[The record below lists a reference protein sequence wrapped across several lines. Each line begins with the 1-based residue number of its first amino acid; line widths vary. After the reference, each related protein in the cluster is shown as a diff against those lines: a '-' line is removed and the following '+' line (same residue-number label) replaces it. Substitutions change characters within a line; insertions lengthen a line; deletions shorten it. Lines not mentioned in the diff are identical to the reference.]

1 MNENEQIP
9 SEKFSV
15 LIPVYNEENNV
26 LKLADEIE
34 KLGLPYL
41 FVDDGSTDKTLT
53 TLWLKEIPTI
63 CYFPNKG
70 KGHAIRLGA
79 GYLISAEF
87 SHILTL
93 DGDGQCALED
103 IEKFDNK
110 LLFNEDIDI
119 FIGNR
124 MWDNKK
130 MPLLRRWTNKL
141 FSLVITKLS
150 GVSIP
155 DSQCGFRLYSKR
167 IFTDL
172 NLKCN
177 GFDFES
183 EVLIKAGRAGMKI
196 KSIPIQCIYH
206 KERKSKIKI
215 FKDGIRFLK
224 LILFMKFGLNK
235 KT

>member
-1 MNENEQIP
+1 MNENEQV
-9 SEKFSV
+9 SSDKFSV

-26 LKLADEIE
+26 LNLADEIE
-34 KLGLPYL
+34 KLGLPFL
-41 FVDDGSTDKTLT
+41 FIDDGSIDKTLT
-53 TLWLKEIPTI
+53 NLWLKELPAVA
-63 CYFPNKG
+63 YFPNRG
-70 KGHAIRLGA
+70 KGYAIRIGA
-79 GYLISAEF
+79 GYLCSLEYDY
-87 SHILTL
+87 ILTL
-93 DGDGQCALED
+93 DGDGQCALSD
-103 IEKFDNK
+103 IEKFDNE

-124 MWDNKK
+124 MTDNKK

-155 DSQCGFRLYSKR
+155 DSQCGFRLYSR
-167 IFTDL
+167 RVFTEL

-177 GFDFES
+177 RFDFES

-206 KERKSKIKI
+206 KDRKSKIHI
-215 FKDGIRFLK
+215 IRDGWRFFK
-224 LILFMKFGLNK
+224 LICSSLLNR
-235 KT
+235 